1 MNIPDDL
8 FHRIT
13 SLLTLIQSSCKGCYY
28 TSSSKCVTC
37 LAVPAKGLC
46 KEIALSREKG
56 SGSISLNRH
65 ERTVLRYIRDNTRPN
80 IHGVKI
86 HGVEAY
92 EKRRAIKR
100 LLDLKFITIETATT
114 VEGRPACQASVN
126 RRFEDTIAKLLSR
139 VG

>member
-8 FHRIT
+8 FHRIA
-13 SLLTLIQSSCKGCYY
+13 SLLSLIQSSCKGCYY

-46 KEIALSREKG
+46 KEIALSRDKG
-56 SGSISLNRH
+56 SGGISLNRH

-80 IHGVKI
+80 IYGVKI

-100 LLDLKFITIETATT
+100 LLDLKLITVETATT
-114 VEGRPACQASVN
+114 AGGKPACRASVN
-126 RRFEDTIAKLLSR
+126 RRSGETIARLLGR